1 MGNTTRLQSHF
12 TVILF
17 QTLPMVQY
25 RTDLTKFLGPK
36 QHHVPIQLTD
46 SIRIRRSKSWLQPS
60 TGHPC
65 STLYLYQAENPSP
78 SLRKR
83 AANTLPLNHR
93 MATWGLRIMYQ
104 PFHFP
109 RAVKCHA
116 VVEICRQPHSHQR
129 SYAWFALTQ
138 LRKPVLFNRLL
149 FCTSYFHLCAQSPA
163 SLQAIPRTNRLVSIF
178 SSSHCHCLD
187 LCQGNIFLMFF
198 PNPKRREKKKD
209 IILYV
214 ICLSWCARSSINKRQ
229 LHSVPNTLLK
239 ALPSWP
245 VQSAVP
251 E

>member
-1 MGNTTRLQSHF
+1 MGNTTCLQSHF

-65 STLYLYQAENPSP
+65 SSLYLYQAENPSL

-93 MATWGLRIMYQ
+93 VATWGLRIMYQ

-116 VVEICRQPHSHQR
+116 VVEICSQPHSHQR

-149 FCTSYFHLCAQSPA
+149 CFVHPTSTCA
-163 SLQAIPRTNRLVSIF
+163 
-178 SSSHCHCLD
+178 H
-187 LCQGNIFLMFF
+187 
-198 PNPKRREKKKD
+198 
-209 IILYV
+209 
-214 ICLSWCARSSINKRQ
+214 
-229 LHSVPNTLLK
+229 K
-239 ALPSWP
+239 ALPAFRQFPEQIDWFLF
-245 VQSAVP
+245 SAAATVIAWTYVKAIFFLCFFQIP
-251 E
+251 SVGKKRKTLSSM